1 MIKGRGPHERDN
13 LEELNKKI
21 DDNARDLITLFQ
33 RRKELLE
40 AKRRKLQEDYISKI
54 NLTRHQRL
62 EEKRQEVTDINMVI
76 GDATMD
82 DIV

>member
-1 MIKGRGPHERDN
+1 MMIKGKGPHERDN

-40 AKRRKLQEDYISKI
+40 AKRKKL
-54 NLTRHQRL
+54 
-62 EEKRQEVTDINMVI
+62 
-76 GDATMD
+76 
-82 DIV
+82 